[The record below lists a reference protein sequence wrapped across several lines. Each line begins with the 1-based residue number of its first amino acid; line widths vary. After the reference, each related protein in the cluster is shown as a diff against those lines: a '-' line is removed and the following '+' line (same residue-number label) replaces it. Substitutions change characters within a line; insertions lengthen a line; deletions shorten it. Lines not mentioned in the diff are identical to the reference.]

1 MNIAG
6 RHALFDEIENKSP
19 STKNTG
25 IKNTETSST
34 QVKGTQAKG
43 IQVKGTQAKDTQSK
57 STGIE
62 HLAGKNVIMHQETSV
77 STSNSEI
84 DPDVPALIALFNST
98 FEDFNTRLVLGDD
111 EPIYIPAGITTSYH
125 QIVFAHGFFSSALH
139 EIAHWCI
146 AGEKRRLLEDY
157 GYWYCPDGRDAA
169 QQADFE
175 KVEIKPQAIEWAFTE
190 AAGRKFQVSTD
201 NLNGAEPDREG
212 FTQNVATQLQRYKSE
227 GFPPRAERFIT
238 ALSSVFGNDKL
249 SDTPINVVNS
259 ASTDSRQNAASSG
272 LGDGIGVNAE

>member
-1 MNIAG
+1 MHNAC
-6 RHALFDEIENKSP
+6 
-19 STKNTG
+19 KN
-25 IKNTETSST
+25 ETTSARAP
-34 QVKGTQAKG
+34 GLE
-43 IQVKGTQAKDTQSK
+43 KDS
-57 STGIE
+57 
-62 HLAGKNVIMHQETSV
+62 
-77 STSNSEI
+77 
-84 DPDVPALIALFNST
+84 DVPTLISLFNST

-111 EPIYIPAGITTSYH
+111 EPIYIPAGNEKPYH

-175 KVEIKPQAIEWAFTE
+175 KVEVKPQAIEWAFTE

-212 FTQNVATQLQRYKSE
+212 FTRNVAAQLEAFKTN
-227 GFPPRAERFIT
+227 GFPPRAERFIQ
-238 ALSSVFGNDKL
+238 ALSSEFGKSEL
-249 SDTPINVVNS
+249 SALPSNLAGSAPTGVERSETGYGMGVV
-259 ASTDSRQNAASSG
+259 
-272 LGDGIGVNAE
+272 AE

>member
-1 MNIAG
+1 MNSQSSQSS
-6 RHALFDEIENKSP
+6 LN
-19 STKNTG
+19 NVL
-25 IKNTETSST
+25 NNETASA
-34 QVKGTQAKG
+34 QHP
-43 IQVKGTQAKDTQSK
+43 
-57 STGIE
+57 GIE
-62 HLAGKNVIMHQETSV
+62 KDS
-77 STSNSEI
+77 
-84 DPDVPALIALFNST
+84 DVPTLISLFNRT

-111 EPIYIPAGITTSYH
+111 EPIYIPEGSEKPYH

-175 KVEIKPQAIEWAFTE
+175 KVEIRPQAIEWAFTE

-212 FTQNVATQLQRYKSE
+212 FTRNVAAQLALYKAH
-227 GFPPRAERFIT
+227 GFPPRAERFIN
-238 ALSSVFGNDKL
+238 ALATTFCKKTHDDATGAD
-249 SDTPINVVNS
+249 
-259 ASTDSRQNAASSG
+259 AA
-272 LGDGIGVNAE
+272 

>member
-1 MNIAG
+1 MHNAC
-6 RHALFDEIENKSP
+6 
-19 STKNTG
+19 KN
-25 IKNTETSST
+25 ETTSARAP
-34 QVKGTQAKG
+34 GLE
-43 IQVKGTQAKDTQSK
+43 KDS
-57 STGIE
+57 
-62 HLAGKNVIMHQETSV
+62 
-77 STSNSEI
+77 
-84 DPDVPALIALFNST
+84 DVPTLISLFNST

-111 EPIYIPAGITTSYH
+111 EPIYIPAGNEKPYH

-212 FTQNVATQLQRYKSE
+212 FTRNVAAQLEAFKTN
-227 GFPPRAERFIT
+227 GFPPRAERFIQ
-238 ALSSVFGNDKL
+238 ALSSEFGKSEL
-249 SDTPINVVNS
+249 SALPSNLAGSAPTGVERSETGYGMGVV
-259 ASTDSRQNAASSG
+259 
-272 LGDGIGVNAE
+272 AE

>member
-1 MNIAG
+1 MNSQSSQSS
-6 RHALFDEIENKSP
+6 LN
-19 STKNTG
+19 NVL
-25 IKNTETSST
+25 NNETASA
-34 QVKGTQAKG
+34 QHPGLE
-43 IQVKGTQAKDTQSK
+43 KDS
-57 STGIE
+57 
-62 HLAGKNVIMHQETSV
+62 
-77 STSNSEI
+77 
-84 DPDVPALIALFNST
+84 DVPTLISLFNST

-111 EPIYIPAGITTSYH
+111 EPIYIPAGSETPYH

-146 AGEKRRLLEDY
+146 AGKKRRLLEDY

-212 FTQNVATQLQRYKSE
+212 FTRNVAAQLALYKAH
-227 GFPPRAERFIT
+227 GFPPRAERFI
-238 ALSSVFGNDKL
+238 
-249 SDTPINVVNS
+249 
-259 ASTDSRQNAASSG
+259 NAVATTFCKKTHDDATG
-272 LGDGIGVNAE
+272 ADAA